1 MIGRLIAAVAIA
13 LFFMP
18 ATVVFSQE
26 HPEHPERAK
35 AGGAAKQVSTADISA
50 GIKKHINTETN
61 NSDGKFHVNYQGH
74 NLALNLV
81 KVHDDRIQDLGNGK
95 YLACADMKGTD
106 VKSYDIDLIVT
117 GHSAS
122 M

>member
-61 NSDGKFHVNYQGH
+61 NRDGQFHVNYQGQD
-74 NLALNLV
+74 LALNLV
-81 KVHDDRIQDLGNGK
+81 KAHDDRSQHWAGAQYVAGV
-95 YLACADMKGTD
+95 DMQGT
-106 VKSYDIDLIVT
+106 
-117 GHSAS
+117 A
-122 M
+122 